1 MDLASHPGLPSC
13 RYPLS
18 LKPAL
23 WDCLQTPIP
32 TLTRGVTLVLANGSF
47 ACGQEMTGMPTPLAT
62 LLAEAQSNN
71 SQIDAADHAW
81 KAATH
86 VADQVK
92 TLPDPQFTVQ
102 SFSVGSPKP
111 FAGFSNSDF
120 AYVGF
125 GASQDIPF
133 AGKLRLKGDVANR
146 NADMQQAEA
155 DMLRISVSDQV
166 KIIYLRLAYLDATLS
181 ILARNDAVLK
191 PLIETGLSKY
201 SLGQG
206 SQADVLKA
214 QIEHT
219 KILREVTMHHEEM
232 GQLQANLKALLH
244 RTQSSPEI
252 IPELLSVTPLQKTAE
267 ELQGLVLTHNPEV
280 SLGTADVQKQDAMLK
295 SAQREGKPDFNVSY
309 MFQQTGGGYRDYYM
323 LSLNMRLPRHKRVE
337 AAVAEASESL
347 ERSRKELDSQVQQ
360 QLSEVQKQYIVVTNS
375 EELLKEYRDGL
386 VPQAQAAYRAEL
398 TTYESGKGTFATVL
412 SSLIDLL
419 TFEHDYQ
426 QVILDHETAL
436 ARLEAL
442 TGAQLR

>member
-1 MDLASHPGLPSC
+1 M
-13 RYPLS
+13 
-18 LKPAL
+18 KVAL
-23 WDCLQTPIP
+23 NWAYWAFCS
-32 TLTRGVTLVLANGSF
+32 GALVLATGST
-47 ACGQEMTGMPTPLAT
+47 AYAQEMTGMPTPLAT
-62 LLAEAQSNN
+62 LVSEAQSNN
-71 SQIDAADHAW
+71 SQIAAADHAS

-120 AYVGF
+120 AYIGF

-133 AGKLRLKGDVANR
+133 AGKLRLKDDVANR
-146 NADMQQAEA
+146 NAEMQQAQT
-155 DMLRISVSDQV
+155 DLVRVSVTDQI
-166 KIIYLRLAYLDATLS
+166 KAIYLRLAYLDTTLS
-181 ILARNDAVLK
+181 ILGRNDAVLK
-191 PLIETGLSKY
+191 PLNETGLSRY

-232 GQLQANLKALLH
+232 GQLQASLKALLH
-244 RTQSSPEI
+244 RPQSSPDI
-252 IPELLSVTPLQKTAE
+252 LPEPLSVTPLQRTAE
-267 ELQGLVLTHNPEV
+267 ELQASVRAHNPEV
-280 SLGTADVQKQDAMLK
+280 SVNSAAVQKQDAMLK
-295 SAQREGKPDFNVSY
+295 SAQREGKPDFNVAY

-323 LSLNMRLPRHKRVE
+323 LTLSMRLPRRKRVE
-337 AAVAEASESL
+337 AGVAEAAESL
-347 ERSRKELDSQVQQ
+347 ERSKKELDSQVQQ
-360 QLSEVQKQYIVVTNS
+360 QLAEVQKQYIVVTNS

-386 VPQAQAAYRAEL
+386 VPQAQAAYRAEQ
-398 TTYESGKGTFATVL
+398 TTYEFGKGTFATVL

-426 QVILDHETAL
+426 QAILDHETAL